1 MDLEHLDEVIE
12 IFNTYCKANIQE
24 EQRQKVISV
33 DTALQAAEWNSETLK
48 DIAKLAP
55 FGEGNPEPRLLL
67 SGLKVKSVE
76 RVGKNGGSHL
86 KIFAKLEEKDLVVIF
101 WGSGVDSE
109 KIPSQISVIGTVKKD
124 TFNGGYFFNGEHRFE
139 EGEEGEENETEN
151 AIR

>member
-1 MDLEHLDEVIE
+1 MVE
-12 IFNTYCKANIQE
+12 IFNNYCKATIQE
-24 EQRQKVISV
+24 EQRQKIISV
-33 DTALQAAEWNSETLK
+33 DTALQPAEWNSETLQ

-86 KIFAKLEEKDLVVIF
+86 KIFAKLEGQDLVVMF

-124 TFNGGYFFNGEHRFE
+124 TFNGGYFFNGEERFE
-139 EGEEGEENETEN
+139 DGEAKETEN
-151 AIR
+151 ATR

>member
-1 MDLEHLDEVIE
+1 MVE
-12 IFNTYCKANIQE
+12 IFNNYCKATIQE
-24 EQRQKVISV
+24 EQRQKIISV
-33 DTALQAAEWNSETLK
+33 DTALQPAEWNSETLQ

-86 KIFAKLEEKDLVVIF
+86 KIFARLAEQDLVVMF

-109 KIPSQISVIGTVKKD
+109 KIPSQISAIGTVKKD
-124 TFNGGYFFNGEHRFE
+124 TFNGGYFFNGEHWFE
-139 EGEEGEENETEN
+139 EEENKK
-151 AIR
+151 

>member
-1 MDLEHLDEVIE
+1 MVE
-12 IFNTYCKANIQE
+12 IFNNYCKATIQE
-24 EQRQKVISV
+24 EQRQKIISV
-33 DTALQAAEWNSETLK
+33 DTALQPAEWNSETLQ

-67 SGLKVKSVE
+67 PGLKVKSVE

-86 KIFAKLEEKDLVVIF
+86 KIFAKLEGQDLVVMF

-124 TFNGGYFFNGEHRFE
+124 TFNGGYFFNGEERFE
-139 EGEEGEENETEN
+139 DGEAKETEN
-151 AIR
+151 ATR